1 MSAALQRPTAQP
13 SLATD
18 GAARMQ
24 ALADLAPL
32 ARSLGIA
39 VEADD
44 KSRPIAVTRGRDRI
58 LLGQRHWFYAKTACV
73 HFDLLSG
80 TVVPEDRDGFAVSDF
95 SAPRSHVL
103 RGSGRPFFFSSLAED
118 VASTHLYLDY
128 LAPRP
133 GDVVLDLGS
142 YCGLSAS
149 AFSDAVGPEGR
160 VYCFEP
166 DPRNF
171 EILSLN
177 LAQLGAANV
186 VREQKAIAD
195 RAGTMPFS
203 SEGSMGSAL
212 IGHGGRNRD
221 RMVEV
226 RRRRSPPSS
235 SVTPSSGCPAS
246 RWTSRGRNTRC
257 SKSSADLIG
266 RLRARWMIEVHGDA
280 YPRGG
285 VDVER
290 LRRLFDAADHLTI
303 VLPIGDSPLKMLFAR
318 PR

>member
-44 KSRPIAVTRGRDRI
+44 ESRPIAVTRGRDRI

-177 LAQLGAANV
+177 LALLGAANV

-226 RRRRSPPSS
+226 ETTTIAAILERHAIERVSC
-235 SVTPSSGCPAS
+235 VKMDIEGAEYAVLE
-246 RWTSRGRNTRC
+246 
-257 SKSSADLIG
+257 SSADLIG

>member
-1 MSAALQRPTAQP
+1 MSAALHLPTAGP

-18 GAARMQ
+18 DAARRA
-24 ALADLAPL
+24 ALDGLQPL
-32 ARSLGIA
+32 ARSLGIV
-39 VEADD
+39 VEAADR
-44 KSRPIAVTRGRDRI
+44 SRPIAVTRGRDQI
-58 LLGQRHWFYAKTACV
+58 LLDQRHWFYAKTACV

-80 TVVPEDRDGFAVSDF
+80 TVEPMERDGLAVSDF
-95 SAPRSHVL
+95 SEPRRHRL
-103 RGSGRPFFFSSLAED
+103 RGSDRTFFFSSLAED

-128 LAPRP
+128 LAPGP

-160 VYCFEP
+160 VFCFEP

-171 EILSLN
+171 EILSRN
-177 LAQLGAANV
+177 LDEIGAGNV
-186 VREQKAIAD
+186 VREQKAISD
-195 RAGTMPFS
+195 RCTTLSFS

-212 IGHGGRNRD
+212 IGEGGRNRD

-226 RRRRSPPSS
+226 ETTTIRDIVRRH
-235 SVTPSSGCPAS
+235 ALS
-246 RWTSRGRNTRC
+246 RVSCVKMDIEGAEYAVLDA
-257 SKSSADLIG
+257 SADLIG
-266 RLRARWMIEVHGDA
+266 SLGARWMIEVHGDA
-280 YPRGG
+280 YPAGR

-290 LRRLFDAADHLTI
+290 LRALFDAAGHVSI